1 MGDPGRAP
9 SASGPVRSRSAT
21 PPARPQ
27 AVAGCACPAAPAG
40 HGPCGP
46 DPPGPQRP
54 GGPGLRRPGSWV
66 AAGPDSGVGVGRWG
80 WEPVADRLARRFQ
93 VITID
98 NRGIGA
104 SDTPPGHYSTRMMAD
119 DVLAVLDD
127 AGIQQASVVGTSL
140 GGMIAQELA
149 LAHPERVDKLVL
161 VATIPGG
168 PRSRPM
174 PLGTTYLFACGAA
187 HDQQGQAARVRPHD
201 PRPETLRRR
210 PKVARRLAARKLAH
224 PQSQQA
230 WRAQTA
236 AGMLFNPLGR
246 QRRITQPTLVVQGT
260 ADQVVD
266 PGNAERAGRPASECP
281 GATVRRGGPPALLGA
296 AQAVRARGDRLPHRP
311 CHSSARASR
320 SRPPGQLAAGRWAT
334 AWRCPGLEPGRPP
347 ARLLNAL
354 NTSGPP
360 KVGGSRWWRCQRSAG
375 GCRLGSCQGGRE
387 PLAAYARRQGVVRP
401 QRAE

>member
-1 MGDPGRAP
+1 MRGAARVGPTRFARN
-9 SASGPVRSRSAT
+9 GPVTLAYDVRGR
-21 PPARPQ
+21 
-27 AVAGCACPAAPAG
+27 
-40 HGPCGP
+40 
-46 DPPGPQRP
+46 
-54 GGPGLRRPGSWV
+54 GSPLV
-66 AAGPDSGVGVGRWG
+66 LIQGVGVGRWG

-127 AGIQQASVVGTSL
+127 AGIQQASLVGTSL

-168 PRSRPM
+168 PHSRPM
-174 PLGTTYLFACGAA
+174 PLGTSYLFAAA
-187 HDQQGQAARVRPHD
+187 PFMTSQAKLQEFVATTLGPT
-201 PRPETLRRR
+201 TLRRR

-224 PQSQQA
+224 PQSESA

-260 ADQVVD
+260 ADQIVA
-266 PGNAERAGRPASECP
+266 PANAEVLAGLVPDARVQRFEGAGHLLYWEQPKRFVRVVTDFLTDPAPEARVP
-281 GATVRRGGPPALLGA
+281 AAATR
-296 AQAVRARGDRLPHRP
+296 QA
-311 CHSSARASR
+311 S
-320 SRPPGQLAAGRWAT
+320 
-334 AWRCPGLEPGRPP
+334 
-347 ARLLNAL
+347 
-354 NTSGPP
+354 
-360 KVGGSRWWRCQRSAG
+360 
-375 GCRLGSCQGGRE
+375 
-387 PLAAYARRQGVVRP
+387 
-401 QRAE
+401 